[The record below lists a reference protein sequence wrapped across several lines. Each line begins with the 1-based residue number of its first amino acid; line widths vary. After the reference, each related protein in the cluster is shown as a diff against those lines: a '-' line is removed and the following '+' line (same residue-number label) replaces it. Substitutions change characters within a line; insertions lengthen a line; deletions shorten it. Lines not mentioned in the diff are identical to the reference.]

1 MMYDYNYEKPPEIF
15 HIISKKKAWLWKPNC
30 WNEGSDT
37 WEYKYVKPDS
47 PTHLIYAS
55 LP

>member
-1 MMYDYNYEKPPEIF
+1 MIFSYDVCEKPEIF
-15 HIISKKKAWLWKPNC
+15 HVISKKKAWLWDPDC

-37 WEYKYVKPDS
+37 WEYKYVKPYN
-47 PTHLIYAS
+47 PKHLIYEN